1 MVTHAIALHSII
13 PMRAEAA
20 ESSEMLTQMLFGETC
35 TILEELP
42 RWKRVRSDLDGQ
54 EGWVDFKM
62 ITTMSAREYRTYH
75 KQWRDTPARV
85 LFPMVYAVSGNNQQ
99 TIPLTLG
106 TRLPNYTEDG
116 TFSVLGVQFRID
128 PNMVAPCPAI
138 LNEDNL
144 LHVTRFLLNTPYLW
158 AGKSALGMD
167 CSGLT
172 QVVHTLF
179 GHELLRN
186 AREQI
191 TQGRPIK
198 SLNRA
203 KAGDL
208 VFFDHHDGY
217 VSHVGILIDS
227 ERVMHCSG
235 RVKVECIDE
244 EGIFSIE
251 MADGEHPDGQYTH
264 HLIGIRRYGK

>member
-13 PMRAEAA
+13 PMRAEASEA
-20 ESSEMLTQMLFGETC
+20 SEMLTQMLFGETC
-35 TILEELP
+35 TVLEELP

-62 ITTMSAREYRTYH
+62 ITPMSAAEYRTYY
-75 KQWRDTPARV
+75 KEWRDTHARV
-85 LFPMVYAVSGNNQQ
+85 LFPMTYAVSQNNQQ
-99 TIPLTLG
+99 TLPLTLG
-106 TRLPNYTEDG
+106 TRLPNYQPDG

-128 PNMVAPCPAI
+128 PNMVAPEAAI
-138 LNEDNL
+138 LNEQNL

-179 GHELLRN
+179 GHELKRN

-191 TQGRPIK
+191 TQGRAIK
-198 SLNRA
+198 QLRSA

-208 VFFDHHDGY
+208 AFFDHHDDRI
-217 VSHVGILIDS
+217 SHVGILLDS
-227 ERVMHCSG
+227 ERILHCSG
-235 RVKVECIDE
+235 RVKVERIDS
-244 EGIFSIE
+244 EGIYSTE

-264 HLIGIRRYGK
+264 HLVAIRRY